1 MRKTQLLIALA
12 AIGFAGS
19 ASATNGYFAHGIG
32 IKAKGMGGA
41 SIAFAED
48 GFGLASNPA
57 TLSQVQPGVTLGA
70 SVFSP
75 DRAVHMSTSYPLGAS
90 TKDGNDTSV
99 FLIPELA
106 YVRHGDNGLSYGVA
120 VYGNGGMNVDY
131 AGPVYDNT
139 NKTYTNMEQLFIAP
153 TIAKKIG
160 ENNTIA
166 ASLNLVYQTFE
177 AGGLAWFAGYT
188 RTGAANPGDHGKD
201 SSTGVGMKLGWTGTI
216 SSTVNAGAYYQPET
230 KMSKFDK
237 YRDLFAED
245 GGFNIPATYGVG
257 LSIKASPA
265 TMIAFDIVRIQYGD
279 IKSLANKNNHD
290 WTNTKLGAADGKGFG
305 WNNMTVYKIGVQHQV
320 DNKTT
325 VRAGWNYGKQPIA
338 ADQLDFNLLAPAV
351 VQNHMTLGM
360 TRKLDGGGEL
370 SLHYMHA
377 FNNAVSGTPAAGTG
391 TLYVDKLE
399 MAQDEFGVQYAWK
412 F

>member
-41 SIAFAED
+41 SIAFTED

-57 TLSQVQPGVTLGA
+57 TLTQAQHGFTLGA

-75 DRAVHMSTSYPLGAS
+75 DRSVHMSTSYPLGAS
-90 TKDGNDTSV
+90 TKDGNDSST
-99 FLIPELA
+99 FLIPEFA

-131 AGPVYDNT
+131 ATPIYDNT
-139 NKTYTNMEQLFIAP
+139 RNTYTNMEQLFIAP

-160 ENNTIA
+160 DNHTIA

-177 AGGLAWFAGYT
+177 AGGLAWFTPYT

-201 SSTGVGMKLGWTGTI
+201 SSTGLGVKFGWTGNL
-216 SSTVNAGAYYQPET
+216 SNTVSAGAFYQPET
-230 KMSKFDK
+230 KMAKFDK
-237 YRDLFAED
+237 YKDLFAED
-245 GGFNIPATYGVG
+245 GGFNIPATFGLGVA
-257 LSIKASPA
+257 IKASPA
-265 TMIAFDIVRIQYGD
+265 TTVAIDIVRIQYGD
-279 IKSLANKNNHD
+279 IKSLANTNNH
-290 WTNTKLGAADGKGFG
+290 TAANTKLGASDGKGFG
-305 WNNMTVYKIGVQHQV
+305 WSDMTVYKIGVQHQW
-320 DNKTT
+320 DAKTT

-338 ADQLDFNLLAPAV
+338 ANQLDFNLLAPAV
-351 VQNHMTLGM
+351 VQNHLTLGM
-360 TRKLDGGGEL
+360 TRKLDGGSEL

-377 FNNAVSGTPAAGTG
+377 FENDQSGTPTPGTG
-391 TLYVDKLE
+391 TIYVDKLS
-399 MAQDEFGVQYAWK
+399 MSQDEVGVQYAWK